1 MSPVVG
7 TLVDSSGRKPVLL
20 FTTVA
25 LLMAHTVTA
34 LATNTFTIAMSKFVG
49 SNVIGLFFLSAQT
62 MLQDMHQSDPKKLAS
77 STAALYALVS
87 GGFSIGVGLSSLL
100 PTGLHWAYAVS
111 AGLAGIGRYVEACIV
126 KALAEGSPSHRLQ
139 PSS

>member
-77 STAALYALVS
+77 STAAP
-87 GGFSIGVGLSSLL
+87 GR
-100 PTGLHWAYAVS
+100 VS
-111 AGLAGIGRYVEACIV
+111 AAVHDISQRSERASSS
-126 KALAEGSPSHRLQ
+126 KPSK
-139 PSS
+139 P